1 MQIINI
7 LLIKKIHFL
16 IKKIIKSFFMKKIDQ
31 QNKNTIGCK
40 YHTTSILHPH
50 EELIYGSLYEVW
62 QPL

>member
-1 MQIINI
+1 
-7 LLIKKIHFL
+7 
-16 IKKIIKSFFMKKIDQ
+16 MKKIDQ